1 MTKKKGIQIE
11 SPARWTDFKFK
22 LPYYGTRYMHFHFI
36 NVWIGQEMTISCK
49 AKGRESNDSKNN
61 IMWYRIIL
69 LNKFIYFFLYSG
81 IYMYKICFLFKTMTS
96 RFKSSFYI
104 LMFTTQ
110 PTHLPKKKSILSSLL
125 WFDSLKS
132 AISYHSVSWFKQRIH
147 IHIHDN
153 ELTA

>member
-61 IMWYRIIL
+61 RMWYRIIL

-110 PTHLPKKKSILSSLL
+110 PIPPPKKKI
-125 WFDSLKS
+125 
-132 AISYHSVSWFKQRIH
+132 HFKQPFMVWQFKVYHQLSFCIL
-147 IHIHDN
+147 I
-153 ELTA
+153 